1 MHLLLAISN
10 RDCTKLI
17 STLKKNLPGVVI
29 SQWPECDH
37 PEEVEFVVAWQAPA
51 DMWSKLPNLKVV
63 SSFGAGVD
71 SIDLDLLAN
80 DVVVTRIVD
89 QYLANDMAEYVLT
102 HVLAQKLRLREYFIK
117 QQNNLWQPKRAY
129 KHNHVLFLGFGE
141 LGQHC
146 AKRLLLNDFTVSAFS
161 QSLKDVAGVN
171 CVNTQEQLEA
181 LLPSADFVVCLL
193 PLTVK
198 TEGIINEALLS
209 QLPKHAVLINVA
221 RGQHIVDDDLIAALN
236 NQVIRAATL
245 DVFSSEPL
253 PSEHPYW
260 SHPAIT
266 ITPHCAALS
275 SIDSVAEQ
283 IAENA
288 KCLQNGLELKYK
300 VDRTKGY

>member
-17 STLKKNLPGVVI
+17 SALKENLPGVVI
-29 SQWPECDH
+29 SQWPECDQ
-37 PEEVEFVVAWQAPA
+37 PEDIEFVVAWQAPA

-71 SIDLDLLAN
+71 SIDLDLLAK

-102 HVLAQKLRLREYFIK
+102 HVLAQKLRLREYFNK

-129 KHNHVLFLGFGE
+129 THNHVLFLGFGE

-161 QSLKDVAGVN
+161 QSLKEVEGVT

-209 QLPKHAVLINVA
+209 QLPKHAALINVA

-283 IAENA
+283 TAKNA
-288 KCLQNGLELKYK
+288 KCLQNGLELKYR